1 MINMPQDNPNFS
13 ANNPFMTY
21 YKNIISIIPLNQNQR
36 EIQSDPIIPDK
47 LTSNSTLGNI
57 RGNPQSL
64 YTTIDGISS
73 NSLGIN
79 DQTPCTVSLSYN
91 KEIIIDFDYQVLEND
106 GTIRID
112 EYYNY
117 LQLLN
122 NLNLQPREIF
132 VFSNDGGGYYDNLN
146 VYLIDQNLGTDKII
160 NVGSNNFSKIILDHF
175 IFMNTN
181 FLTVPNIDVDF
192 LHGN

>member
-1 MINMPQDNPNFS
+1 
-13 ANNPFMTY
+13 MTY

-36 EIQSDPIIPDK
+36 EIQADPIIPDK

-57 RGNPQSL
+57 RGNPHEVFILPLMVLVQ
-64 YTTIDGISS
+64 THR
-73 NSLGIN
+73 IN
-79 DQTPCTVSLSYN
+79 EQTPCTVSLSNN

-132 VFSNDGGGYYDNLN
+132 VFSKDGGGYYDNLN